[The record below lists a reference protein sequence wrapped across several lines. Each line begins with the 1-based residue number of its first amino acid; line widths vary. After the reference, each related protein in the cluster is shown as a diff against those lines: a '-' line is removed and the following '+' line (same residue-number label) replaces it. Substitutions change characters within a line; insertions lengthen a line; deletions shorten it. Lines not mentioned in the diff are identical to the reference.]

1 MKKTTTLLLTL
12 LLLSANTFAGITTYT
27 FTNAQ
32 WTSKQGTT
40 ACDGK
45 TDGWISDKDGN
56 DYSSAYQIGV
66 KVTAKGTGAG
76 ATSVRSFTGVR
87 RLTFNYATTTRGQ
100 GSIRVQIGGN
110 APIDTAFSISNP
122 KNSDLTIVLPTEQT
136 GKIRFQINCTRNS
149 IYLNSVSVRSAEG
162 VSPEFTQSTFRLVTD
177 IHSLRDSDQVIFGV
191 ADGTTPMLMGYYN
204 ETVSK
209 NNIHAINGIYSA
221 DRNTVNAN
229 EEAIYTLRKVLDAN
243 GDTAYIFQDELRY
256 EEAYLVANGG
266 KTKNKLALWTNYTS
280 KDYGNYGVWTMTVAP
295 GGAATIMSQGTSTG
309 KYIQYNSADKLFGC
323 YADPHKFTP
332 VCLYRETTPI
342 GTDKPAIA
350 TSIINFGEVCLSGTE
365 VSGSKTVT
373 VNAVRLTGDIQ
384 ATLRHGKTFALSA
397 QTLDRDGD
405 QLTVSYRATGAGMY
419 IDTLDLVSGDTRIS
433 VTVLL
438 SVAPQQ
444 TIAEAVR
451 NEDFATVYLN
461 PVVVTKKYDRYI
473 FVRDDS
479 GSMLIYDGTDTNGKP
494 FGQGLSKG
502 DVLTG
507 VHGRYQNYYGVPEL
521 SPVEAWTVGSTKAEC
536 LPDSNILA
544 LDSADVCR
552 YVVLDSVVVSGEQCT
567 YRGQTYALAD
577 KFNIG
582 TLVENRPTRIEAIVS
597 YDWNVLTLW
606 IISQTVYPEPTAL
619 DNISQNCS
627 SSPAYTPIGQ
637 PVSDD
642 YHGIVIQRGKKTLQY
657 KP

>member
-1 MKKTTTLLLTL
+1 MKKALLYILLLCTTH
-12 LLLSANTFAGITTYT
+12 TFAGITTYT
-27 FTNAQ
+27 FTDPQ
-32 WTSKQGTT
+32 WASKQGTV

-45 TDGWISDKDGN
+45 TDGWISDKDGTE
-56 DYSSAYQIGV
+56 YSNSYQIGV

-76 ATSVRSFTGVR
+76 ATSVQSFTNVR
-87 RLTFNYATTTRGQ
+87 RLTINYATTTKGQ
-100 GSIRVQIGGN
+100 GSIRVQIGEN
-110 APIDTAFSISNP
+110 SPIDSLFTLSNP
-122 KNSDLTIVLPTEQT
+122 YNRDLTIVLPEEQT
-136 GKIRFQINCTRNS
+136 GKITFIVNCTRNS
-149 IYLNSVSVRSAEG
+149 IFLNSISIRSAEG
-162 VSPEFTQSTFRLVTD
+162 ASPEFTQSAFRLVTD
-177 IHSLRDSDQVIFGV
+177 VHTLRDSDQVIFGI

-209 NNIHAINGIYSA
+209 NNIHAISGIYSA

-229 EEAIYTLRKVLDAN
+229 DNAIYTLRKVADSN
-243 GDTAYIFQDELRY
+243 GDTAYIFQDEIRY

-280 KDYGNYGVWTMTVAP
+280 KEYGDYGIWTMSIARD
-295 GGAATIMSQGTSTG
+295 GAATIMSQGTSTG

-323 YADPHKFTP
+323 YAEPGKFIP
-332 VCLYRETTPI
+332 VCIYREVPAI
-342 GTDKPAIA
+342 GTDKPCISA
-350 TSIINFGEVCLSGTE
+350 SLVNFGEVCLSDAS
-365 VSGSKTVT
+365 VSGSKIITI
-373 VNAVRLTGDIQ
+373 NAIRLTEDIQ
-384 ATLRHGKTFALSA
+384 ATLRHADIFSLS
-397 QTLDRDGD
+397 TSVLDRDGD
-405 QLTVSYRATGAGMY
+405 QLTISYHTTGAGLYM
-419 IDTLDLVSGDTRIS
+419 DTLDLVSGDTRSS

-438 SVAPQQ
+438 NVVPQQ
-444 TIAEAVR
+444 TVAEAVQ

-479 GSMLIYDGTDTNGKP
+479 GSMLIYDGMDTDGKP

-521 SPVEAWTVGSTKAEC
+521 SPLEAWHVESSKTEC

-582 TLVENRPTRIEAIVS
+582 TLAENKPTRIEAIVS

-606 IISQTVYPEPTAL
+606 IISQTTYPEPTAIDDTL
-619 DNISQNCS
+619 QDNK
-627 SSPAYTPIGQ
+627 PFPTYTILGQ
-637 PVSDD
+637 PAPDGCK
-642 YHGIVIQRGKKTLQY
+642 GIVVQKGIKTLLY
-657 KP
+657 

>member
-1 MKKTTTLLLTL
+1 MKKTLLYILLLCTTH
-12 LLLSANTFAGITTYT
+12 TFAGITTYT
-27 FTNAQ
+27 FTDKQ
-32 WTSKQGTT
+32 WASKQGTI

-45 TDGWISDKDGN
+45 NDGWISDKDGTE
-56 DYSSAYQIGV
+56 YSNSYQIGV

-76 ATSVRSFTGVR
+76 ATSVQSFTNVR
-87 RLTFNYATTTRGQ
+87 RLTINYATTTTGK
-100 GSIRVQIGGN
+100 GSIRVQIGEN
-110 APIDTAFSISNP
+110 SPIDSLVTLSNLH
-122 KNSDLTIVLPTEQT
+122 NRDLTIVLPEEQT
-136 GKIRFQINCTRNS
+136 GKITFTVNCTKNS
-149 IYLNSVSVRSAEG
+149 IFLKSISIRSAEG
-162 VSPEFTQSTFRLVTD
+162 ASPEFTQSAFRLVTD
-177 IHSLRDSDQVIFGV
+177 VHTLRDSDQVIFGI

-209 NNIHAINGIYSA
+209 NNIHAISGTYSA

-229 EEAIYTLRKVLDAN
+229 DNAIYTLRKVADSN
-243 GDTAYIFQDELRY
+243 GDTAYIFQDEIRY

-280 KDYGNYGVWTMTVAP
+280 KEYGDYGIWTMSIAQD
-295 GGAATIMSQGTSTG
+295 GAATIMSQGTSTG

-323 YADPHKFTP
+323 YAEPGKFIP
-332 VCLYRETTPI
+332 VCIYREVPAI
-342 GTDKPAIA
+342 GTDKPCISA
-350 TSIINFGEVCLSGTE
+350 SLVNFGEVCLSDAS
-365 VSGSKTVT
+365 VSGSKSITI
-373 VNAVRLTGDIQ
+373 NAIRLTEDIQ
-384 ATLRHGKTFALSA
+384 ATLRHADIFSLS
-397 QTLDRDGD
+397 TSVLDRDGD
-405 QLTVSYRATGAGMY
+405 QLTISYHTTGAGLYM
-419 IDTLDLVSGDTRIS
+419 DTLDLVSGDTRSS

-438 SVAPQQ
+438 NVVPQQ
-444 TIAEAVR
+444 TVAEAVQ

-479 GSMLIYDGTDTNGKP
+479 GSMLIYDGMDTDGKP

-502 DVLTG
+502 DVLTR

-521 SPVEAWTVGSTKAEC
+521 SPMEAWHVESSKTEC

-582 TLVENRPTRIEAIVS
+582 TLVENKPTRIEAIVS

-606 IISQTVYPEPTAL
+606 IISQTTYPEPTAIDDTPQ
-619 DNISQNCS
+619 DNK
-627 SSPAYTPIGQ
+627 PFPVYTILGQ
-637 PVSDD
+637 PAPDGCK
-642 YHGIVIQRGKKTLQY
+642 GIVVQKGIKTLLY
-657 KP
+657 

>member
-1 MKKTTTLLLTL
+1 MKKALLYILLLCTTH
-12 LLLSANTFAGITTYT
+12 TFAGITTYT
-27 FTNAQ
+27 FTDKQ
-32 WTSKQGTT
+32 WASKQGTV

-45 TDGWISDKDGN
+45 TDGWISDKDGTEYN
-56 DYSSAYQIGV
+56 SSYQIGV

-76 ATSVRSFTGVR
+76 ATSVQSFTNVR
-87 RLTFNYATTTRGQ
+87 RLTINYATTTKGQ
-100 GSIRVQIGGN
+100 GSIRVQIGEN
-110 APIDTAFSISNP
+110 SPIDSLFTLSNP
-122 KNSDLTIVLPTEQT
+122 HNRDLTIVLPEEQT
-136 GKIRFQINCTRNS
+136 GKITFTVNCTRNS
-149 IYLNSVSVRSAEG
+149 IFLNSISIRSAEG
-162 VSPEFTQSTFRLVTD
+162 ASPEFTQSAFRLVTD
-177 IHSLRDSDQVIFGV
+177 VHTLRDSDQVIFGI

-209 NNIHAINGIYSA
+209 NNIHAISGTYSA

-229 EEAIYTLRKVLDAN
+229 DNAIYTLRKVADSN
-243 GDTAYIFQDELRY
+243 GDTAYIFQDEIRY

-280 KDYGNYGVWTMTVAP
+280 KEYGDYGIWTMSIARD
-295 GGAATIMSQGTSTG
+295 GAATIMSQGTSMG

-323 YADPHKFTP
+323 YAEPGKFIP
-332 VCLYRETTPI
+332 VCIYREVPAI
-342 GTDKPAIA
+342 GTDKPCISA
-350 TSIINFGEVCLSGTE
+350 SLVNFGEVCLSDAS
-365 VSGSKTVT
+365 VSGSKSITI
-373 VNAVRLTGDIQ
+373 NAIRLTEDIQ
-384 ATLRHGKTFALSA
+384 ATLRHADIFSLS
-397 QTLDRDGD
+397 TSVLDRDGD
-405 QLTVSYRATGAGMY
+405 QLTISYHTAGAGLYM
-419 IDTLDLVSGDTRIS
+419 DTLDLVSGDTRSS

-438 SVAPQQ
+438 NVVPQQ
-444 TIAEAVR
+444 TVAETVQ

-479 GSMLIYDGTDTNGKP
+479 GSMLIYDGMDTDGKP

-502 DVLTG
+502 DVLTR

-521 SPVEAWTVGSTKAEC
+521 SPMEAWHVESSKTEC

-582 TLVENRPTRIEAIVS
+582 TLVENKPTRIEAIVS

-606 IISQTVYPEPTAL
+606 IISQTTYPEPTAIDDTL
-619 DNISQNCS
+619 QDNK
-627 SSPAYTPIGQ
+627 PFPVYTILGQ
-637 PVSDD
+637 PAPDGCK
-642 YHGIVIQRGKKTLQY
+642 GIVVQKGIKILLY
-657 KP
+657 

>member
-1 MKKTTTLLLTL
+1 MFTLLV
-12 LLLSANTFAGITTYT
+12 LSAKVFAGITSYT

-32 WTSKQGTT
+32 WGSRQGTVV
-40 ACDGK
+40 CDSK

-56 DYSSAYQIGV
+56 AYSSAYQIGV
-66 KVTAKGTGAG
+66 QVTAKGTGAG
-76 ATSVRSFTGVR
+76 ATSVRSFTNVR

-100 GSIRVQIGGN
+100 GSIRLQIGDN

-122 KNSDLTIVLPTEQT
+122 DNSDLTIVLPAEQT
-136 GKIRFQINCTRNS
+136 GRIRFQIDCTRNS

-162 VSPEFTQSTFRLVTD
+162 ASPEFTQSTFRLVTD
-177 IHSLRDSDQVIFGV
+177 IHSLRDSDQVIFGI

-209 NNIHAINGIYSA
+209 NNIHAVRGIYSA

-229 EEAIYTLRKVLDAN
+229 DDAVYTLRKVLDAN

-266 KTKNKLALWTNYTS
+266 KTKNKLALWVNYTS
-280 KDYGNYGVWTMTVAP
+280 KDYGYYGVWTMTIAP
-295 GGAATIMSQGTSTG
+295 DGAATIMSQGTSTG
-309 KYIQYNSADKLFGC
+309 KYIQYNSTDQLFGC

-332 VCLYRETTPI
+332 VCLYRETQAI

-350 TSIINFGEVCLSGTE
+350 APFVHFGEVCLSGTE

-373 VNAVRLTGDIQ
+373 VNAVHLTGDIQ
-384 ATLRHGKTFALSA
+384 ATLRHGGTFALST

-405 QLTVSYRATGAGMY
+405 RLTVSYRATGAGMY
-419 IDTLDLVSGDTRIS
+419 IDTLDLVSGDTRTS

-438 SVAPQQ
+438 SVVLQQ
-444 TIAEAVR
+444 TIVEAVQ
-451 NEDFATVYLN
+451 NEDFAKVYLN

-479 GSMLIYDGTDTNGKP
+479 GSMLIYDGTDTDGKP

-502 DVLTG
+502 DILTG

-521 SPVEAWTVGSTKAEC
+521 LPVEAWTVGSTKAEC
-536 LPDSNILA
+536 LPDSNIFA

-552 YVVLDSVVVSGEQCT
+552 YVVLDSVVVSGGYGT
-567 YRGQTYALAD
+567 YRGGTYALAD

-582 TLVENRPTRIEAIVS
+582 TLVENKPTRIEAVVS

-619 DNISQNCS
+619 GNTTQNDIFS
-627 SSPAYTPIGQ
+627 SAYTVLGQ
-637 PVSDD
+637 PVPRN
-642 YHGIVIQRGKKTLQY
+642 YKGIIIQKGMKTVLH
-657 KP
+657 

>member
-1 MKKTTTLLLTL
+1 MKKALLYILLLCTTH
-12 LLLSANTFAGITTYT
+12 TFAGITTYT
-27 FTNAQ
+27 FTDKQ
-32 WTSKQGTT
+32 WASKQGTV

-45 TDGWISDKDGN
+45 TDGWISDKDGTEYN
-56 DYSSAYQIGV
+56 SSYQIGV
-66 KVTAKGTGAG
+66 KVTAQGTGAG
-76 ATSVRSFTGVR
+76 ATSVQSFTNVR
-87 RLTFNYATTTRGQ
+87 RLTINYATTTQGQ
-100 GSIRVQIGGN
+100 GSIRVQIGEN
-110 APIDTAFSISNP
+110 SPIDSLFTLSNP
-122 KNSDLTIVLPTEQT
+122 HNRDLTIVLPEEQT
-136 GKIRFQINCTRNS
+136 GKITFIVNCTRNS
-149 IYLNSVSVRSAEG
+149 IFLNSISIRSAEG
-162 VSPEFTQSTFRLVTD
+162 ASPEFTQSAFRLVTD
-177 IHSLRDSDQVIFGV
+177 VHTLRDSDQVIFGI

-209 NNIHAINGIYSA
+209 NNIHAITGIYSA

-229 EEAIYTLRKVLDAN
+229 DNAIYTLRKVADSN
-243 GDTAYIFQDELRY
+243 GDTAYIFQDEIRY

-280 KDYGNYGVWTMTVAP
+280 KEYGDYGIWTMSIAQD
-295 GGAATIMSQGTSTG
+295 GAATIMSQGTSTG

-323 YADPHKFTP
+323 YAEPGKFIP
-332 VCLYRETTPI
+332 VCIYREVPAI
-342 GTDKPAIA
+342 GTDKPYISA
-350 TSIINFGEVCLSGTE
+350 SLVNFGEVCLSDAS
-365 VSGSKTVT
+365 VSGSKIITI
-373 VNAVRLTGDIQ
+373 NAIRLTEDIQ
-384 ATLRHGKTFALSA
+384 ATLRHADIFSLSA
-397 QTLDRDGD
+397 SVLDRDGD
-405 QLTVSYRATGAGMY
+405 QLTISYHTAGAGLYM
-419 IDTLDLVSGDTRIS
+419 DTLDLVSGDTRSS

-438 SVAPQQ
+438 NVVPQQ
-444 TIAEAVR
+444 TVAEAVQ

-479 GSMLIYDGTDTNGKP
+479 GSMLIYDGMDTDGKP

-502 DVLTG
+502 DVLTR

-521 SPVEAWTVGSTKAEC
+521 SPMEAWHVESSKTEC

-582 TLVENRPTRIEAIVS
+582 TLVENKPTRIEAIVS

-606 IISQTVYPEPTAL
+606 IISQTTYPEPTAIDDTQQ
-619 DNISQNCS
+619 DNT
-627 SSPAYTPIGQ
+627 PFPVYTILGQ
-637 PVSDD
+637 PAPDGCK
-642 YHGIVIQRGKKTLQY
+642 GIVVQKGIKTLLY
-657 KP
+657 

>member
-1 MKKTTTLLLTL
+1 MKKALLYILLLCTTH
-12 LLLSANTFAGITTYT
+12 TFAGITTYT
-27 FTNAQ
+27 FTTPQ
-32 WTSKQGTT
+32 WASKQGTV

-45 TDGWISDKDGN
+45 TDGWISDKDGAE
-56 DYSSAYQIGV
+56 YSNSYQIGV

-76 ATSVRSFTGVR
+76 ATSVQSFTNVR
-87 RLTFNYATTTRGQ
+87 RLTINYATTTQGQ
-100 GSIRVQIGGN
+100 GSIRVQIGEN
-110 APIDTAFSISNP
+110 SPIDSLFTLSNP
-122 KNSDLTIVLPTEQT
+122 YNRDLTIVLPEEQT
-136 GKIRFQINCTRNS
+136 GKITFTINCTRNS
-149 IYLNSVSVRSAEG
+149 IFLNSISIRSAEG
-162 VSPEFTQSTFRLVTD
+162 ASPEFTQSAFRLVTD
-177 IHSLRDSDQVIFGV
+177 VHTLRDSDQVIFGI

-209 NNIHAINGIYSA
+209 NNIHAITGIYSA

-229 EEAIYTLRKVLDAN
+229 DNAIYTLRKVADSN
-243 GDTAYIFQDELRY
+243 GDTAYIFQDEIRY

-280 KDYGNYGVWTMTVAP
+280 KEYGDYGIWTMSIAWD
-295 GGAATIMSQGTSTG
+295 GAATIMSQGTSTG

-323 YADPHKFTP
+323 YAEPGKFIP
-332 VCLYRETTPI
+332 VCIYREVPAI
-342 GTDKPAIA
+342 GTDKPCISA
-350 TSIINFGEVCLSGTE
+350 SLVNFGEVCLSDVS
-365 VSGSKTVT
+365 VSGSKIITI
-373 VNAVRLTGDIQ
+373 NAIRLTEDIQ
-384 ATLRHGKTFALSA
+384 ATLRHADIFSLS
-397 QTLDRDGD
+397 TSVLDRDGD
-405 QLTVSYRATGAGMY
+405 QLTISYHTTGAGLYM
-419 IDTLDLVSGDTRIS
+419 DTLDLVSGDTRSS

-438 SVAPQQ
+438 NVVPQQ
-444 TIAEAVR
+444 TVAEAVQ

-479 GSMLIYDGTDTNGKP
+479 GSMLIYDGTDTDGKP

-521 SPVEAWTVGSTKAEC
+521 SPVEAWHVESTKAEC

-552 YVVLDSVVVSGEQCT
+552 YVVLDSVTVSGEQCT

-582 TLVENRPTRIEAIVS
+582 TLVENKPTRIEAIVS

-619 DNISQNCS
+619 GNTTQDDMF
-627 SSPAYTPIGQ
+627 SPAYTVLGQ
-637 PVSDD
+637 PVPRN
-642 YHGIVIQRGKKTLQY
+642 YKGIIIQKGVKAILR
-657 KP
+657 

>member
-1 MKKTTTLLLTL
+1 MKKTLLYILLLCTTH
-12 LLLSANTFAGITTYT
+12 TFAGITTYT
-27 FTNAQ
+27 FTDKQ
-32 WTSKQGTT
+32 WASKQGTI

-45 TDGWISDKDGN
+45 NDGWISDKDGTE
-56 DYSSAYQIGV
+56 YSNSYQIGV

-76 ATSVRSFTGVR
+76 ATSVQSFTNVR
-87 RLTFNYATTTRGQ
+87 RLTINYATTTTGK
-100 GSIRVQIGGN
+100 GSIRVQIGEN
-110 APIDTAFSISNP
+110 SPIDSLVTLSNLH
-122 KNSDLTIVLPTEQT
+122 NRDLTIVLPEEQT
-136 GKIRFQINCTRNS
+136 GKITFTVNCTKNS
-149 IYLNSVSVRSAEG
+149 IFLNSISIRSAEG
-162 VSPEFTQSTFRLVTD
+162 ASPEFTQSAFRLVTD
-177 IHSLRDSDQVIFGV
+177 VHTLRDSDQVIFGI

-209 NNIHAINGIYSA
+209 NNIHAISGTYSA

-229 EEAIYTLRKVLDAN
+229 DNAIYTLRKVADSN
-243 GDTAYIFQDELRY
+243 GDTAYIFQDEIRY

-280 KDYGNYGVWTMTVAP
+280 KEYGDYGIWTMSIAQD
-295 GGAATIMSQGTSTG
+295 GAATIMSQGTSTG

-323 YADPHKFTP
+323 YAEPGKFIP
-332 VCLYRETTPI
+332 VCIYREVPAI
-342 GTDKPAIA
+342 GTDKPCISA
-350 TSIINFGEVCLSGTE
+350 SLVNFGEVCLSDTS
-365 VSGSKTVT
+365 VSGSKSIT
-373 VNAVRLTGDIQ
+373 VNAIRLTEDIQ
-384 ATLRHGKTFALSA
+384 ATLRHADIFSLS
-397 QTLDRDGD
+397 TSVLDRDGD
-405 QLTVSYRATGAGMY
+405 QLTISYHTTGAGLYM
-419 IDTLDLVSGDTRIS
+419 DTLDLVSGDTRSS

-438 SVAPQQ
+438 NVVPQQ
-444 TIAEAVR
+444 TVAEAVQ

-479 GSMLIYDGTDTNGKP
+479 GSMLIYDGMDTDGKP

-502 DVLTG
+502 DVLTR
-507 VHGRYQNYYGVPEL
+507 VHGRYQNCYGVPEL
-521 SPVEAWTVGSTKAEC
+521 SPMEAWHVESSKTEC

-582 TLVENRPTRIEAIVS
+582 TLVENKPTRIEAIVS

-606 IISQTVYPEPTAL
+606 IISQTTYPEPTAIDDTPQ
-619 DNISQNCS
+619 DNK
-627 SSPAYTPIGQ
+627 PFPVYTILGQ
-637 PVSDD
+637 PAPDGCK
-642 YHGIVIQRGKKTLQY
+642 GIVVQKGIKTLLY
-657 KP
+657 

>member
-1 MKKTTTLLLTL
+1 MKKALLYILLLCTTH
-12 LLLSANTFAGITTYT
+12 TFAGITTYT
-27 FTNAQ
+27 FTTPQ
-32 WTSKQGTT
+32 WASKQGTV

-45 TDGWISDKDGN
+45 TDGWISGKDGAE
-56 DYSSAYQIGV
+56 YSNSYQIGV

-76 ATSVRSFTGVR
+76 ATSVQSFTNVR
-87 RLTFNYATTTRGQ
+87 RLTINYATTTKGQ
-100 GSIRVQIGGN
+100 GSIRVQIGEN
-110 APIDTAFSISNP
+110 SPIDSLFTLSNP
-122 KNSDLTIVLPTEQT
+122 YNRDLTIVLPEEQT
-136 GKIRFQINCTRNS
+136 GKITFTINCTRNS
-149 IYLNSVSVRSAEG
+149 IFLNSISIRSAEG
-162 VSPEFTQSTFRLVTD
+162 ASPEFTQSAFRLVTD
-177 IHSLRDSDQVIFGV
+177 VHTLRDSDQVIFGI

-204 ETVSK
+204 EMVSK
-209 NNIHAINGIYSA
+209 NNIHAISGTYSA

-229 EEAIYTLRKVLDAN
+229 DNAIYTLRKVADSN
-243 GDTAYIFQDELRY
+243 GDTAYIFQDEIRY

-280 KDYGNYGVWTMTVAP
+280 KEYGDYGIWTMSIAQD
-295 GGAATIMSQGTSTG
+295 GAATIMSQGTSTG

-323 YADPHKFTP
+323 YAEPGKFIP
-332 VCLYRETTPI
+332 VCIYREVPAI
-342 GTDKPAIA
+342 GTDKPCISALLV
-350 TSIINFGEVCLSGTE
+350 NFGEVCLSDAS
-365 VSGSKTVT
+365 VSGSKSITI
-373 VNAVRLTGDIQ
+373 NAIRLTEDIQ
-384 ATLRHGKTFALSA
+384 ATLRHADIFSLSA
-397 QTLDRDGD
+397 SVLDRDGD
-405 QLTVSYRATGAGMY
+405 QLTISYHTAGAGLYM
-419 IDTLDLVSGDTRIS
+419 DTLDLVSGDTRSS

-438 SVAPQQ
+438 NVVPQQ
-444 TIAEAVR
+444 TVAEIVQ

-479 GSMLIYDGTDTNGKP
+479 GSMLIYDGMDTDGKP

-502 DVLTG
+502 DVLTR

-521 SPVEAWTVGSTKAEC
+521 SPMEAWHVESSKTEC

-582 TLVENRPTRIEAIVS
+582 TLVENKPTRIEAIVS

-606 IISQTVYPEPTAL
+606 IISQTTYPEPTAIDDTL
-619 DNISQNCS
+619 QDNK
-627 SSPAYTPIGQ
+627 PFPVYTILGQ
-637 PVSDD
+637 PAPDGCK
-642 YHGIVIQRGKKTLQY
+642 GIVVQKGIKTLLY
-657 KP
+657 

>member
-1 MKKTTTLLLTL
+1 MKKTLLYILLLCTT
-12 LLLSANTFAGITTYT
+12 NVFAGITTYT
-27 FTNAQ
+27 FTDKQ
-32 WTSKQGTT
+32 WASKQGTV

-45 TDGWISDKDGN
+45 TDGWISDKDGSE
-56 DYSSAYQIGV
+56 YSSLYQIGV

-76 ATSVRSFTGVR
+76 ATSVQSFTNVR
-87 RLTFNYATTTRGQ
+87 RLTINYATTTTGK
-100 GSIRVQIGGN
+100 GSIRVQIGEN
-110 APIDTAFSISNP
+110 SPIDSLFTLSNLH
-122 KNSDLTIVLPTEQT
+122 NRDLTIVLPEEQT
-136 GKIRFQINCTRNS
+136 GKITFIVNCTKNS
-149 IYLNSVSVRSAEG
+149 IFLNSISIRSAEG
-162 VSPEFTQSTFRLVTD
+162 ASPEFTQSAFRLVTD
-177 IHSLRDSDQVIFGV
+177 VHTLRDSDQVIFGI

-209 NNIHAINGIYSA
+209 NNIHAISGTYSA

-229 EEAIYTLRKVLDAN
+229 DNAIYTLRKVADSN
-243 GDTAYIFQDELRY
+243 GDTAYIFQDEIRY

-280 KDYGNYGVWTMTVAP
+280 KEYGNYGIWTMSIARD
-295 GGAATIMSQGTSTG
+295 GAATIMSQGTSTG

-323 YADPHKFTP
+323 YAEPGKFIP
-332 VCLYRETTPI
+332 VCIYREVPAI
-342 GTDKPAIA
+342 GTDKPCISA
-350 TSIINFGEVCLSGTE
+350 SLVNFGEVCLSDAS
-365 VSGSKTVT
+365 VSGSKSITI
-373 VNAVRLTGDIQ
+373 NAIRLTEDIQ
-384 ATLRHGKTFALSA
+384 ATLRHADIFSLS
-397 QTLDRDGD
+397 TSVLDRDGD
-405 QLTVSYRATGAGMY
+405 QLTIFYHTTGAGLYM
-419 IDTLDLVSGDTRIS
+419 DTLDLVSGDTRSS

-438 SVAPQQ
+438 NVVPQQ
-444 TIAEAVR
+444 TVAEAVQ

-479 GSMLIYDGTDTNGKP
+479 GSMLIYDGMDTDGKP

-502 DVLTG
+502 DVLTM

-521 SPVEAWTVGSTKAEC
+521 SPMEAWHVESSKTEC

-582 TLVENRPTRIEAIVS
+582 TLVENKPTRIEAIVS

-606 IISQTVYPEPTAL
+606 IISQTTYPESTAIDDTPQ
-619 DNISQNCS
+619 DNK
-627 SSPAYTPIGQ
+627 PFPVYTILGQ
-637 PVSDD
+637 PAPDGCK
-642 YHGIVIQRGKKTLQY
+642 GIVVQKGIKTLLY
-657 KP
+657 

>member
-1 MKKTTTLLLTL
+1 MKKALLYILLLCTTH
-12 LLLSANTFAGITTYT
+12 TFAGITTYT
-27 FTNAQ
+27 FTDKQ
-32 WTSKQGTT
+32 WASKQGTV

-45 TDGWISDKDGN
+45 TDGWISDKGGTE
-56 DYSSAYQIGV
+56 YSNSYQIGV

-76 ATSVRSFTGVR
+76 ATSVQSFTNVR
-87 RLTFNYATTTRGQ
+87 RLTINYATTTTGK
-100 GSIRVQIGGN
+100 GSIRVQIGEN
-110 APIDTAFSISNP
+110 SPIDSLFTLSNP
-122 KNSDLTIVLPTEQT
+122 YNRDLTIVLPEEQT
-136 GKIRFQINCTRNS
+136 GKITFTVNCTKNS
-149 IYLNSVSVRSAEG
+149 IFLNSISIRSAEG
-162 VSPEFTQSTFRLVTD
+162 ASPEFTQSAFRLVTD
-177 IHSLRDSDQVIFGV
+177 VHTLRDSDQVIFGI

-209 NNIHAINGIYSA
+209 NNIHAISGTYSA

-229 EEAIYTLRKVLDAN
+229 DNAIYTLRKVADSN
-243 GDTAYIFQDELRY
+243 GDTAYIFQDEIRY

-280 KDYGNYGVWTMTVAP
+280 KEYGDYGIWTMSIAQD
-295 GGAATIMSQGTSTG
+295 GAATIMSQGTSTG

-323 YADPHKFTP
+323 YAEPGKFIP
-332 VCLYRETTPI
+332 VCIYREVPAI
-342 GTDKPAIA
+342 GTDKPCISA
-350 TSIINFGEVCLSGTE
+350 SLVNFGEVCLSDAS
-365 VSGSKTVT
+365 VSGSKSITI
-373 VNAVRLTGDIQ
+373 NAIRLTEDIQ
-384 ATLRHGKTFALSA
+384 ATLRHTDIFSLSA
-397 QTLDRDGD
+397 SVLDRDGD
-405 QLTVSYRATGAGMY
+405 QLTISYHTTGAGLYM
-419 IDTLDLVSGDTRIS
+419 DTLDLVSGDTRSS

-438 SVAPQQ
+438 NVVSQQ
-444 TIAEAVR
+444 TVAEAVQ

-479 GSMLIYDGTDTNGKP
+479 GSMLIYDGMDTDGKP

-502 DVLTG
+502 DVLTR

-521 SPVEAWTVGSTKAEC
+521 SPMEAWHVESSKTEC

-582 TLVENRPTRIEAIVS
+582 TLVENKPTRIEAIVS

-606 IISQTVYPEPTAL
+606 IISQTTYPEPTAIDDTQQ
-619 DNISQNCS
+619 DNTPF
-627 SSPAYTPIGQ
+627 PAYTILGQ
-637 PVSDD
+637 PAPDGFK
-642 YHGIVIQRGKKTLQY
+642 GIVVQKGIKILLY
-657 KP
+657 

>member
-1 MKKTTTLLLTL
+1 MKKTLLYILLLCTT
-12 LLLSANTFAGITTYT
+12 NVFAGITTYT
-27 FTNAQ
+27 FTDKQ
-32 WTSKQGTT
+32 WASKQGTI

-45 TDGWISDKDGN
+45 NDGWISDKDGTE
-56 DYSSAYQIGV
+56 YSSLYQIGV

-76 ATSVRSFTGVR
+76 ATSVQSFTNVR
-87 RLTFNYATTTRGQ
+87 RLTINYATTTTGK
-100 GSIRVQIGGN
+100 GSIRVQIGEN
-110 APIDTAFSISNP
+110 SPIDSLFTLSNLH
-122 KNSDLTIVLPTEQT
+122 NRDLTIVLPEEQT
-136 GKIRFQINCTRNS
+136 GKITFTINCTRNS
-149 IYLNSVSVRSAEG
+149 IFLNSISIRSAEG
-162 VSPEFTQSTFRLVTD
+162 ASPEFTQSAFRLVTD
-177 IHSLRDSDQVIFGV
+177 VHTLRDSDQVIFGI

-209 NNIHAINGIYSA
+209 NNIHAISGTYSA

-229 EEAIYTLRKVLDAN
+229 DNAIYTLRKVADSN
-243 GDTAYIFQDELRY
+243 GDTAYIFQDEIRY

-280 KDYGNYGVWTMTVAP
+280 KEYGNYGIWTMSIAQD
-295 GGAATIMSQGTSTG
+295 GAATIMSQGTSTG

-323 YADPHKFTP
+323 YAEPGKFIP
-332 VCLYRETTPI
+332 VCIYREVPAI
-342 GTDKPAIA
+342 GTDKPCISA
-350 TSIINFGEVCLSGTE
+350 SLVNFGEVCLSDAS
-365 VSGSKTVT
+365 VSGSKSITI
-373 VNAVRLTGDIQ
+373 NAIRLTEDIQ
-384 ATLRHGKTFALSA
+384 ATLRHADIFSLS
-397 QTLDRDGD
+397 TSVLDRDGD
-405 QLTVSYRATGAGMY
+405 QLTISYHTTGAGLYM
-419 IDTLDLVSGDTRIS
+419 DTLDLVSGDTRSS

-438 SVAPQQ
+438 NVVPQQ
-444 TIAEAVR
+444 TVAEAVQ

-479 GSMLIYDGTDTNGKP
+479 GSMLIYDGMDTNGKP

-502 DVLTG
+502 DVLTR

-521 SPVEAWTVGSTKAEC
+521 SPMEAWYVESSKTDC

-567 YRGQTYALAD
+567 YRGKTYALAD

-582 TLVENRPTRIEAIVS
+582 TLVENKPTRIEAIVS

-606 IISQTVYPEPTAL
+606 IISQTTYPEPTTINDTPQ
-619 DNISQNCS
+619 DNK
-627 SSPAYTPIGQ
+627 PFPVYTILGQ
-637 PVSDD
+637 PAPDGCK
-642 YHGIVIQRGKKTLQY
+642 GIIVQKGIKTLLY
-657 KP
+657 

>member
-1 MKKTTTLLLTL
+1 MKKTLLYILLLCTTH
-12 LLLSANTFAGITTYT
+12 TFAGITTYT
-27 FTNAQ
+27 FTDTQ
-32 WTSKQGTT
+32 WASKQGTV

-45 TDGWISDKDGN
+45 TDGWISDKDGTG
-56 DYSSAYQIGV
+56 YSSLYQIGV

-76 ATSVRSFTGVR
+76 ATSVQSFTNVR
-87 RLTFNYATTTRGQ
+87 RLTINYATTTTGK
-100 GSIRVQIGGN
+100 GSIRVQIGEN
-110 APIDTAFSISNP
+110 SPIDSLFTLSNLH
-122 KNSDLTIVLPTEQT
+122 NRDLTIVLPEEQT
-136 GKIRFQINCTRNS
+136 GKITFTINCTRNS
-149 IYLNSVSVRSAEG
+149 IFLNSISIRSAEG
-162 VSPEFTQSTFRLVTD
+162 ASPEFTQSAFRLVTD
-177 IHSLRDSDQVIFGV
+177 VHTLRDSDQVIFGI

-209 NNIHAINGIYSA
+209 NNIHAISGTYSA

-229 EEAIYTLRKVLDAN
+229 DDAIYTLRKVADSN
-243 GDTAYIFQDELRY
+243 GDTAYIFQDEIRY

-280 KDYGNYGVWTMTVAP
+280 KEYGDYGIWTMSIAWD
-295 GGAATIMSQGTSTG
+295 GAATIMSQGTSTG

-323 YADPHKFTP
+323 YAEPGKFIP
-332 VCLYRETTPI
+332 VCIYREVPAI
-342 GTDKPAIA
+342 GTDKPCISA
-350 TSIINFGEVCLSGTE
+350 SLVNFGEVCLSDAS
-365 VSGSKTVT
+365 VSGSKTIT
-373 VNAVRLTGDIQ
+373 VNAIRLTEDIQ
-384 ATLRHGKTFALSA
+384 ATLRHADIFSLSA
-397 QTLDRDGD
+397 SVLDRDGD
-405 QLTVSYRATGAGMY
+405 QLTISYHTAGAGLYM
-419 IDTLDLVSGDTRIS
+419 DTLDLVSGDTRSS

-438 SVAPQQ
+438 NVVPQQ
-444 TIAEAVR
+444 TVAEAVQ

-479 GSMLIYDGTDTNGKP
+479 GSMLIYDGMDTNGKP

-502 DVLTG
+502 DVLTR

-521 SPVEAWTVGSTKAEC
+521 SPMEAWHVESSKTDC

-567 YRGQTYALAD
+567 YRGKTYALAD

-582 TLVENRPTRIEAIVS
+582 TLVENKPTRIEAIVS

-606 IISQTVYPEPTAL
+606 IISQTTYPEPTAIDDTPQ
-619 DNISQNCS
+619 DNQ
-627 SSPAYTPIGQ
+627 PFPVYTILGQ
-637 PVSDD
+637 PAPDGCKGVVVQK
-642 YHGIVIQRGKKTLQY
+642 GIKTLLY
-657 KP
+657 

>member
-1 MKKTTTLLLTL
+1 MKKTLLYILLLCTT
-12 LLLSANTFAGITTYT
+12 NVFAGITTYT
-27 FTNAQ
+27 FTDKQ
-32 WTSKQGTT
+32 WASKQGTI

-45 TDGWISDKDGN
+45 NDGWISDKDGTE
-56 DYSSAYQIGV
+56 YSSLYQIGV

-76 ATSVRSFTGVR
+76 ATSVQSFTNVR
-87 RLTFNYATTTRGQ
+87 RLTINYATTTTGK
-100 GSIRVQIGGN
+100 GSIRVQIGEN
-110 APIDTAFSISNP
+110 SPIDSVFTISNP
-122 KNSDLTIVLPTEQT
+122 HNRDLTIVLPEEQT
-136 GKIRFQINCTRNS
+136 GKITFTINCTRNS
-149 IYLNSVSVRSAEG
+149 IFLNSISIRSAEG
-162 VSPEFTQSTFRLVTD
+162 ASPEFTQSAFRLVTD
-177 IHSLRDSDQVIFGV
+177 VHTLRDSDQVIFGI

-209 NNIHAINGIYSA
+209 NNIHAISGTYSA

-229 EEAIYTLRKVLDAN
+229 DNAIYTLRKVADSN
-243 GDTAYIFQDELRY
+243 GDTAYIFQDEIRY

-280 KDYGNYGVWTMTVAP
+280 KEYGDYGIWTMSIARD
-295 GGAATIMSQGTSTG
+295 GAATIMSQGTSTG

-323 YADPHKFTP
+323 YAEPGKFIP
-332 VCLYRETTPI
+332 VCIYREVPAI
-342 GTDKPAIA
+342 GTDKPCISA
-350 TSIINFGEVCLSGTE
+350 SLVNFGEVCLSDAS
-365 VSGSKTVT
+365 VSGSKTIT
-373 VNAVRLTGDIQ
+373 VNAIRLTEDIQ
-384 ATLRHGKTFALSA
+384 ATLRHADIFSLSA
-397 QTLDRDGD
+397 SVLDRDGD
-405 QLTVSYRATGAGMY
+405 QLTISYHTAGAGLYM
-419 IDTLDLVSGDTRIS
+419 DTLDLVSGDTRSS

-438 SVAPQQ
+438 NVVPQQ
-444 TIAEAVR
+444 TVAEAVQ

-479 GSMLIYDGTDTNGKP
+479 GSMLIYDGMDTAGKP

-502 DVLTG
+502 DVLTR

-521 SPVEAWTVGSTKAEC
+521 SPMEAWHVEGSKTEC

-582 TLVENRPTRIEAIVS
+582 TLVENKPTRIEVIVS

-606 IISQTVYPEPTAL
+606 IISQTTYPEPTAIDDTPQ
-619 DNISQNCS
+619 DNQ
-627 SSPAYTPIGQ
+627 PFPVYTILGQ
-637 PVSDD
+637 PAPDGCK
-642 YHGIVIQRGKKTLQY
+642 GIIVQKGIKTLLY
-657 KP
+657 

>member
-1 MKKTTTLLLTL
+1 MKKTFLFTL
-12 LLLSANTFAGITTYT
+12 LLLSANAFAGVTVYT

-32 WTSKQGTT
+32 WGSKQGTVL
-40 ACDGK
+40 CDGK
-45 TDGWISDKDGN
+45 TDGWISNQDGN
-56 DYSSAYQIGV
+56 DYSSTYQIGV
-66 KVTAKGTGAG
+66 KVTAQGTGAG
-76 ATSVRSFTGVR
+76 ATSVRSFTDVR

-100 GSIRVQIGGN
+100 GSIRIQIGDN

-122 KNSDLTIVLPTEQT
+122 NNSDLTIVLPVEQT

-162 VSPEFTQSTFRLVTD
+162 ASPEFTQSTFRLVTD
-177 IHSLRDSDQVIFGV
+177 IHSLRDSDQVIFGI

-209 NNIHAINGIYSA
+209 NNIHAINGVYSA

-229 EEAIYTLRKVLDAN
+229 DDAVYTLRKVLDTN

-280 KDYGNYGVWTMTVAP
+280 NDYGNYGVWTMTIAP
-295 GGAATIMSQGTSTG
+295 DGAATIMSQGTSTG
-309 KYIQYNSADKLFGC
+309 KYIQYNSTDKLFGC
-323 YADPHKFTP
+323 YADPGKFTP
-332 VCLYRETTPI
+332 VCLYRETQAI

-350 TSIINFGEVCLSGTE
+350 ASMVNFGEVCLSSAE
-365 VSGSKTVT
+365 VSGSKTIT
-373 VNAVRLTGDIQ
+373 VNAVRLTDDIRT
-384 ATLRHGKTFALSA
+384 TLRHGKIFALS
-397 QTLDRDGD
+397 TDLIDRDGD
-405 QLTVSYRATGAGMY
+405 PLIISYHATEAGMY
-419 IDTLDLVSGDTRIS
+419 IDTLDLVSGETRTS
-433 VTVLL
+433 VTLLL
-438 SVAPQQ
+438 SVVPQQ
-444 TIAEAVR
+444 TIAEAVQ
-451 NEDFATVYLN
+451 NEDFAKVYLN

-479 GSMLIYDGTDTNGKP
+479 GSMLIYDGTDTDGKP

-521 SPVEAWTVGSTKAEC
+521 SPVEAWHVESTKAEC

-552 YVVLDSVVVSGEQCT
+552 YVVLDSVTVSGGYGT
-567 YRGQTYALAD
+567 YHGGTYALAD

-582 TLVENRPTRIEAIVS
+582 TLAENKPTRMEAIVS

-606 IISQTVYPEPTAL
+606 IISQTLYPEPTAI
-619 DNISQNCS
+619 DNTPQNRYLFPS
-627 SSPAYTPIGQ
+627 YTPLGQ

-642 YHGIVIQRGKKTLQY
+642 YHGIVIQKGIKTLQY

>member
-1 MKKTTTLLLTL
+1 MKKALLYILLLCTT
-12 LLLSANTFAGITTYT
+12 NVFAGITTYT
-27 FTNAQ
+27 FTDKQ
-32 WTSKQGTT
+32 WASKQGTV

-45 TDGWISDKDGN
+45 TDGWISDKDGTE
-56 DYSSAYQIGV
+56 YSNSYQIGV

-76 ATSVRSFTGVR
+76 ATSVQSFTNVR
-87 RLTFNYATTTRGQ
+87 RLTINYATTTTGK
-100 GSIRVQIGGN
+100 GSIRVQIGEN
-110 APIDTAFSISNP
+110 SPIDSLFTLSNP
-122 KNSDLTIVLPTEQT
+122 HNRDLTIVLPEEQT
-136 GKIRFQINCTRNS
+136 GKITFTINCTKNS
-149 IYLNSVSVRSAEG
+149 IFLNSISIRSAEG
-162 VSPEFTQSTFRLVTD
+162 ASPEFTQSAFRLVTD
-177 IHSLRDSDQVIFGV
+177 VHTLRDSDQVIFGI

-209 NNIHAINGIYSA
+209 NNIHAITGIYSA

-229 EEAIYTLRKVLDAN
+229 DNAIYTLRKVADSN
-243 GDTAYIFQDELRY
+243 GDTAYIFQDEIRY

-280 KDYGNYGVWTMTVAP
+280 KEYGDYGIWTMSIARD
-295 GGAATIMSQGTSTG
+295 GAATIMSQGTSTG

-323 YADPHKFTP
+323 YAEPGKFIP
-332 VCLYRETTPI
+332 VCIYREVPAI
-342 GTDKPAIA
+342 GTDKPCISA
-350 TSIINFGEVCLSGTE
+350 SLVNFGEVCLSDAS
-365 VSGSKTVT
+365 VSGSKSITI
-373 VNAVRLTGDIQ
+373 NAICLTEDIQ
-384 ATLRHGKTFALSA
+384 ATLRHADIFSLS
-397 QTLDRDGD
+397 TSVLDRDGD
-405 QLTVSYRATGAGMY
+405 QLTISYHTTGAGLYM
-419 IDTLDLVSGDTRIS
+419 DTLDLVSGDTRSS

-438 SVAPQQ
+438 NVVPQQ
-444 TIAEAVR
+444 TVAEAVQ

-479 GSMLIYDGTDTNGKP
+479 GSMLIYDGMDTDGKP

-502 DVLTG
+502 DVLTR

-521 SPVEAWTVGSTKAEC
+521 SPMEAWHVESFKTEC

-544 LDSADVCR
+544 LDSVDVCR

-582 TLVENRPTRIEAIVS
+582 TLAENKPTRIEAIVS

-606 IISQTVYPEPTAL
+606 IISQTTYPEPTAIDDTL
-619 DNISQNCS
+619 QDNK
-627 SSPAYTPIGQ
+627 PFPVYTILGQ
-637 PVSDD
+637 PAPDGCK
-642 YHGIVIQRGKKTLQY
+642 GIVVQKGIKILLY
-657 KP
+657 

>member
-1 MKKTTTLLLTL
+1 MKKTLLYILLLCTT
-12 LLLSANTFAGITTYT
+12 NVFAGITTYT
-27 FTNAQ
+27 FTDKQ
-32 WTSKQGTT
+32 WASKQGIV

-45 TDGWISDKDGN
+45 TDGWISDKDGTE
-56 DYSSAYQIGV
+56 YSSLYQIGV

-76 ATSVRSFTGVR
+76 ATSVQSFTNVR
-87 RLTFNYATTTRGQ
+87 RLTINYATTTTGK
-100 GSIRVQIGGN
+100 GSIRVQIGEN
-110 APIDTAFSISNP
+110 NPIDSVFTISNP
-122 KNSDLTIVLPTEQT
+122 HNRDLTIVLPEEQT
-136 GKIRFQINCTRNS
+136 GKITFTVNCTKNS
-149 IYLNSVSVRSAEG
+149 IFLNSISIRSAEG
-162 VSPEFTQSTFRLVTD
+162 ASPEFTQSAFRLVTD
-177 IHSLRDSDQVIFGV
+177 VHTLRDSDQVIFGI

-209 NNIHAINGIYSA
+209 NNIHAISGTYSA

-229 EEAIYTLRKVLDAN
+229 DNAIYTLRKVADSN
-243 GDTAYIFQDELRY
+243 GDTAYIFQDEIRY

-280 KDYGNYGVWTMTVAP
+280 KEYGDYGIWTMSIAQD
-295 GGAATIMSQGTSTG
+295 GAATIMSQGTSTG

-323 YADPHKFTP
+323 YAEPGKFIP
-332 VCLYRETTPI
+332 VCIYREVPAI
-342 GTDKPAIA
+342 GTDKPCISA
-350 TSIINFGEVCLSGTE
+350 SLVNFGEVCLSDAS
-365 VSGSKTVT
+365 VSGSKIITI
-373 VNAVRLTGDIQ
+373 NAIRLTEDIQ
-384 ATLRHGKTFALSA
+384 ATLRHADIFSLS
-397 QTLDRDGD
+397 TSVLDRDGD
-405 QLTVSYRATGAGMY
+405 QLTIFYHTTGAGLYM
-419 IDTLDLVSGDTRIS
+419 DTLDLVSGDTRSS

-438 SVAPQQ
+438 NVVPQQ
-444 TIAEAVR
+444 TIAEAVQ

-479 GSMLIYDGTDTNGKP
+479 GSMLIYDGMDTDGKP

-502 DVLTG
+502 DVLTR

-521 SPVEAWTVGSTKAEC
+521 SPMEAWHVESSKADC

-544 LDSADVCR
+544 LDSVDVCR

-582 TLVENRPTRIEAIVS
+582 TLVENKPTRIEAIVS

-606 IISQTVYPEPTAL
+606 IISQTTYPEPTAIDDTPQ
-619 DNISQNCS
+619 DNQ
-627 SSPAYTPIGQ
+627 PFPVYTILGQ
-637 PVSDD
+637 PAPDGCK
-642 YHGIVIQRGKKTLQY
+642 GIVVQKGIKTLLC
-657 KP
+657 

>member
-1 MKKTTTLLLTL
+1 MKKALLYILLLCTTH
-12 LLLSANTFAGITTYT
+12 TFAGITTYT
-27 FTNAQ
+27 FTDKQ
-32 WTSKQGTT
+32 WASKQGTV

-45 TDGWISDKDGN
+45 TDGWISDKDGTEYN
-56 DYSSAYQIGV
+56 SSYQIGV
-66 KVTAKGTGAG
+66 KVTAEGTGAG
-76 ATSVRSFTGVR
+76 ATSVQSFTNVR
-87 RLTFNYATTTRGQ
+87 RLTVNYATTTKGQ
-100 GSIRVQIGGN
+100 GSIRVQIGEN
-110 APIDTAFSISNP
+110 SPIDSVFTLSNP
-122 KNSDLTIVLPTEQT
+122 HNRDLTIVLPEEQT
-136 GKIRFQINCTRNS
+136 GKIMFIVNCTRNS
-149 IYLNSVSVRSAEG
+149 IFLNSISIRSAEG
-162 VSPEFTQSTFRLVTD
+162 ASPEFTQSAFRLVTD
-177 IHSLRDSDQVIFGV
+177 VHTLRDSDQVIFGI

-209 NNIHAINGIYSA
+209 NNIHAITGIYSA

-229 EEAIYTLRKVLDAN
+229 DNAIYTLRKVADSN
-243 GDTAYIFQDELRY
+243 GDTAYIFQDEIRY

-280 KDYGNYGVWTMTVAP
+280 KEYGDYGIWTMSIARD
-295 GGAATIMSQGTSTG
+295 GAATIMSQGTSTG

-323 YADPHKFTP
+323 YAEQGKFIP
-332 VCLYRETTPI
+332 VCIYREVPAI
-342 GTDKPAIA
+342 GTDKPCISA
-350 TSIINFGEVCLSGTE
+350 SLVNFGEVCLSDAS
-365 VSGSKTVT
+365 VSGSKIVT
-373 VNAVRLTGDIQ
+373 INAIRLTEDIQ
-384 ATLRHGKTFALSA
+384 ATLRHADIFSLS
-397 QTLDRDGD
+397 TSVLDRDGD
-405 QLTVSYRATGAGMY
+405 QLTISYHTAGAGLYM
-419 IDTLDLVSGDTRIS
+419 DTLDLVSGDTRSS

-438 SVAPQQ
+438 NVVPQQ
-444 TIAEAVR
+444 TVAEAVQ

-479 GSMLIYDGTDTNGKP
+479 GSMLIYDGMDTAGKP

-502 DVLTG
+502 DVLTR

-521 SPVEAWTVGSTKAEC
+521 SPMEAWHVESSKTEC

-582 TLVENRPTRIEAIVS
+582 TLVENKPTRIEAIVS

-606 IISQTVYPEPTAL
+606 IISQTTYPEPTAIDDTL
-619 DNISQNCS
+619 QDNK
-627 SSPAYTPIGQ
+627 PFPVYTILGQ
-637 PVSDD
+637 PAPDGCK
-642 YHGIVIQRGKKTLQY
+642 GIVVQKGIKILLY
-657 KP
+657 